1 MRTSP
6 LNALPVVL
14 VAFLA
19 LRPVVRLSPKTVS
32 LPTRSCLVR
41 QRLLK
46 VRPRLWALGMKMGL
60 EAAFAEVNKA
70 GGVKGRKLELRMD
83 FHRGVGRQRSRI
95 FDPGVGV
102 PANP

>member
-1 MRTSP
+1 
-6 LNALPVVL
+6 
-14 VAFLA
+14 
-19 LRPVVRLSPKTVS
+19 
-32 LPTRSCLVR
+32 
-41 QRLLK
+41 
-46 VRPRLWALGMKMGL
+46 MKMGL